1 MIYLTRTLKEIN
13 WTTISTDF
21 VFETE
26 DVSLVKKFLD
36 TKKIIVLSLTEVPN
50 RPNSGRIFWN
60 IQLDETTTLKFCLNS
75 QDTRSAIERV
85 ISLGLPLIDIND
97 IKEPLPEEEVQQ
109 LIESFTNEE
118 NKRQEIEAEARKK
131 AQSKKNKITTDEKRD
146 RIITVVNSTIE
157 DINRIQTTYVDNVT
171 LKKYNTK
178 LTDIRNELTK
188 IKMGSNLVRA
198 TPLLEEAFKIMEDV
212 EITHVSDLEQD
223 EYAIDDSSTI
233 SNIDII
239 NELDK
244 IKRAQ
249 QVTQIGGKKT
259 TSDLYYTYLWL
270 SWLYQKFI
278 TKDIISK
285 IREVNN
291 MIPAAMRYVDFGIV
305 SITLSVGIIF
315 LYSHVAGSWLT
326 YQTLLSM
333 TFLWIWCLARE
344 LIAYR
349 LPYRS
354 HMALI
359 GRLVLAIILTII
371 IYKAVVI
378 YFALL

>member
-26 DVSLVKKFLD
+26 DISFVKKFLD

-60 IQLDETTTLKFCLNS
+60 IQLDEITSLKFCLNS
-75 QDTRSAIERV
+75 QDTRSAIERC

-109 LIESFTNEE
+109 IIQEFTNEE
-118 NKRQEIEAEARKK
+118 NKKQEIESEARKK
-131 AQSKKNKITTDEKRD
+131 EQSKKNKITTDEKRD
-146 RIITVVNSTIE
+146 KIIEVVNSTLE
-157 DINRIQTTYVDNVT
+157 DIKRIQSTYVDNAT
-171 LKKYNTK
+171 LQKNNIK
-178 LTDIRNELTK
+178 LTDIKNELTK

-198 TPLLEEAFKIMEDV
+198 TPLLEEAFKIMEDI
-212 EITHVSDLEQD
+212 EITHVSDLEEN

-270 SWLYQKFI
+270 TWLYQKFI
-278 TKDIISK
+278 TKDIVSK

-305 SITLSVGIIF
+305 SLILSVWLIF
-315 LYSHVAGSWLT
+315 LYGHLLEWWLN

-333 TFLWIWCLARE
+333 TFIWILSLTRE
-344 LIAYR
+344 LIVYR

-371 IYKAVVI
+371 IYKAIVI